1 VRIVEFMTT
10 LATAAGLDVP
20 TLTLGLVFSG
30 ILLVTFGA
38 AVAFGRDE
46 IEQRYAATVGE
57 GSAAAPVPTRR
68 NGPNDRWSPS
78 GLTGFVAPTSEKD
91 RLAVRRRMT
100 HAGFRHPN
108 AVLLYYTVRA
118 GLGLLLPGLLIIAT
132 LFFAVSAGDFKV
144 EVPVIGFTARSTL
157 VLLMLLV
164 LAGYYLPPAYVSHR
178 IKLRQR
184 AIREAF
190 PNALD
195 LMQVAVQAG
204 LGFDAALA
212 RIAEEMANAH
222 PVLAE
227 ELGTMVHEIKA
238 GKERDRV
245 LQDLG
250 ERTGVEEITAFAT
263 VMNQSIAFGTSI
275 SDALETY
282 ANEMRHKRMMRA
294 EELANQLPV
303 KMSVVMVICL
313 LPTLFLI
320 FIGPIGIRMV
330 RTLVPMISN
339 FN

>member
-1 VRIVEFMTT
+1 MVTT
-10 LATAAGLDVP
+10 LATAAGLDVQ
-20 TLTLGLVFSG
+20 TLTLALVFGG
-30 ILLVTFGA
+30 ILLVTLGT

-46 IEQRYAATVGE
+46 VEQRYAATSGDAGTAVT
-57 GSAAAPVPTRR
+57 VPTRR
-68 NGPNDRWSPS
+68 SVPNDRWSPS

-100 HAGFRHPN
+100 HAGFRGPN
-108 AVLLYYTVRA
+108 AVLFYYMVRA
-118 GLGLLLPGLLIIAT
+118 SLGLLLPGLLIVAT
-132 LFFAVSAGDFKV
+132 LFFAVSAGDFTV
-144 EVPVIGFTARSTL
+144 EVPVIGVTARSTL

-195 LMQVAVQAG
+195 LLQVAVQAG

-212 RIAEEMANAH
+212 RIAEEMSNAH
-222 PVLAE
+222 PVLAD
-227 ELGTMVHEIKA
+227 ELGAVVLEIKA

-245 LQDLG
+245 LHDLG

-282 ANEMRHKRMMRA
+282 AKEMRHKRMMRA
-294 EELANQLPV
+294 EELANKLPV

-330 RTLVPMISN
+330 RTIAPMITN